1 MIAMTKQINVIPVEK
16 SNDFVGIK
24 FENNSVN
31 LFVPQVF
38 RQDENRKQ
46 DLLLFLKSLSIAK
59 SSEKEPVKTGEKVNN
74 EVWPIDSYLWII
86 HDYLENGFY
95 YNREKIYSK
104 SNSGKIEWKKTL
116 KQIPIYSDGN
126 IIYDKLITSKM
137 TASNDIV
144 AQTYK
149 LCLKQSLERIGW
161 IFNYNFYV
169 EIQQLFSVNEMINSI
184 RKELNQTFDDIKK
197 LRYNHLLKILNNSDG
212 NNLISNAYSYGIE
225 NYYYVFETMID
236 KLFDGLKENE
246 KKKYN
251 PNGYWQL
258 NNQKAK
264 KASELRPDTILKR
277 NGATYIL
284 DAKMYQYGVTHDVKD
299 LPETQSIQK
308 QITYGDHAYHNHKL
322 HDTKVRNA
330 FILPYNKKLEIFV
343 EDPNTLKYN
352 DGNLAYFGQAYTD
365 WRDGDQQKDYE
376 KVYAFGIDFN
386 YLLRNYKTIDTD
398 IINNLYTVIEERIK
412 EQIDEGADN

>member
-1 MIAMTKQINVIPVEK
+1 MTKQINVVPVEK

-24 FENNSVN
+24 FEDNSVN

-46 DLLLFLKSLSIAK
+46 DILLFLKSVSIAK
-59 SSEKEPVKTGEKVNN
+59 SLEKESIKTSKNAKN

-95 YNREKIYSK
+95 YNREKVYSK

-116 KQIPIYSDGN
+116 KQVPIYSDGN
-126 IIYDKLITSKM
+126 IIYDKLITSRM

-184 RKELNQTFDDIKK
+184 KKELNQTFDDIKK
-197 LRYNHLLKILNNSDG
+197 LRYNHLLKILNNTDG

-225 NYYYVFETMID
+225 NYYYVFETMVD

-258 NNQKAK
+258 NNQKEK

-308 QITYGDHAYHNHKL
+308 QITYGDHAYHKL
-322 HDTKVRNA
+322 NENKVRNA
-330 FILPYNKKLEIFV
+330 FILPYNKKLKCFI
-343 EDPNTLKYN
+343 EDTNTLKYN

-365 WRDGDQQKDYE
+365 WRNVNQQEDYE

-386 YLLRNYKTIDTD
+386 YLLRNYKTVDTD
-398 IINNLYTVIEERIK
+398 IINNLCNVIEEKIK
-412 EQIDEGADN
+412 EQTDGGADD